1 MDIYYVCMS
10 IYVYKHRHMFLDIYH
25 VYFNYC
31 HLCFRKISHTNQDE
45 LQVSQNI
52 AANKVSLSAKFIVFW
67 ILPDDEINIT
77 VQRCKGGNK
86 LLHCSRG
93 CPSVKNVYAN

>member
-1 MDIYYVCMS
+1 
-10 IYVYKHRHMFLDIYH
+10 MFLDIYH

-31 HLCFRKISHTNQDE
+31 HLCFRKTGHTNQDE
-45 LQVSQNI
+45 SQVSQDI
-52 AANKVSLSAKFIVFW
+52 AADKVSLSAKFIVFW

-77 VQRCKGGNK
+77 VQRCKGTKKTPK

-93 CPSVKNVYAN
+93 CQPERKKCLRKLSVAFGSCR